1 MYVIVVD
8 RVLANTIIVVLPF
21 NIGRPTDSTE
31 RRRIPVITVHE
42 RRRRCYFH
50 RIATVSSQLSL
61 PGATMLLWV
70 AELVAV
76 VLLRISDT
84 VRRKNYSIRLELFIL
99 EELVDFDIILWTKTK
114 WNFWPRRD
122 SIEPNSYGNVAGLL
136 AWWLSVTAGIVSKRL
151 NLS

>member
-1 MYVIVVD
+1 MTMMMMMIRLDLNNNWNAVYFRKVVSDRRSVIVVE
-8 RVLANTIIVVLPF
+8 RVANTIIVVLPF
-21 NIGRPTDSTE
+21 NIGRPTDSTA

-76 VLLRISDT
+76 VLLRILGYCT
-84 VRRKNYSIRLELFIL
+84 AETIR
-99 EELVDFDIILWTKTK
+99 FD
-114 WNFWPRRD
+114 
-122 SIEPNSYGNVAGLL
+122 
-136 AWWLSVTAGIVSKRL
+136 
-151 NLS
+151 